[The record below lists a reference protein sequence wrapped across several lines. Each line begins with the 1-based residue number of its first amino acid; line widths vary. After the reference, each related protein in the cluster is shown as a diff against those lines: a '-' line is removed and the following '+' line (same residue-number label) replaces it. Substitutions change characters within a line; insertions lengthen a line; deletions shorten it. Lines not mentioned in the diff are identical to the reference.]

1 MRIFVRSLAKY
12 FIILLQLMFGQN
24 KKMPPFSRDARVHVV
39 THPASH
45 AVKSFLAC
53 SDLLRSL
60 LSRLKILANF
70 VLQISVAPAFVLLFS
85 SLVPMEI
92 MASLVM

>member
-1 MRIFVRSLAKY
+1 MRSLAKY
-12 FIILLQLMFGQN
+12 FITLMQLMFGQN
-24 KKMPPFSRDARVHVV
+24 KKMPPFSRDSRVRVV
-39 THPASH
+39 THPVPP
-45 AVKSFLAC
+45 AVKSFSAC

-70 VLQISVAPAFVLLFS
+70 VLQISVAPAFVRLFS

-92 MASLVM
+92 MVSLVM